1 MSPRLRSVLSICCV
15 ALAGF
20 FAFRGL
26 EVTGDIEAFV
36 PHADDGVST
45 QAAQSLATSDLVRT
59 VVVTIRDTSQTS
71 AAALAKQFATALA
84 LHNGTLFRRV
94 EAGPEPEVE
103 KRLYGVYF
111 PRRYAF
117 VAKDRNE
124 VLALDAAWVDRRIA
138 SLRNQLAS
146 PLGTMLSRVAASD
159 PWLAFPALL
168 SDLRSNG
175 GSALDVVDGSFVVS
189 GKPTSVVLVTGRASP
204 FDAEAATAVTRVLE
218 AARSRVLAQ
227 SKQAHV
233 DIASVYAFSRAA
245 RDEIQRDIGRI
256 STLSTVAIILLFWA
270 LFRSVRSLLLGAL
283 TLGAG
288 VVAGACAC
296 RLVFGSVHGITLA
309 FGSSLLGVGIDF
321 VAHYVNHCALE
332 KGRSADAIMRDLW
345 PGLLLGGTT
354 TALGFLAFAWSSF
367 AGMQEL
373 ALFSFASI
381 AASLLA
387 TRYWAPHW
395 VAIGKEPSGLHRRL
409 VAVLSGWVRLSSR
422 AITQWTLLSLVI
434 VVCAL
439 GLPRL
444 RIIDDVRV
452 FNHANPRMIAE
463 TDRARAAVG
472 FGDSGR
478 FVLVTGSTEEQALG
492 RNDRVFAA
500 LDRAKADGIVT
511 AFRSAF
517 YLLRATETQRQVQ
530 SALAA
535 RADLA
540 TRTKQAL
547 SEQGFAVER
556 FVGAEL
562 AEARN
567 FDPVTYSLLVE
578 QGLDGLVAPFRTELR
593 SQNGECAAGCIGYLS
608 YVQGVHDQKR
618 LRALIASVE
627 GAVYFDQLSYLER
640 AYGTLRRRTF
650 ELVCLGLLAV
660 IALCALKY
668 RSLRAGIAVITPAL
682 LSSILAIAVM
692 GLIGAP
698 VTLFH
703 FAAAL
708 LVLSMGED
716 YAVFLLE
723 AGNDPR
729 ATTIASVSIVIACV
743 TTVVSFGLLALS
755 AHPALSS
762 LGLVASLGVSFSLI
776 LAPTAMLIAGK
787 NRAVSP
793 ASD

>member
-1 MSPRLRSVLSICCV
+1 MSLRLRSVLSISCV

-36 PHADDGVST
+36 PHADDGAST
-45 QAAQSLATSDLVRT
+45 QAAQGLATSDLVRT
-59 VVVTIRDTSQTS
+59 IVVTITDTSQS
-71 AAALAKQFATALA
+71 GAAALAAQFAAALA
-84 LHNGTLFRRV
+84 PHRAKLFRRV

-103 KRLYGVYF
+103 KRLYQVYF

-117 VAKDRNE
+117 VAKDRKE
-124 VLALDAAWVDRRIA
+124 VLAFDAAWVDQRIA
-138 SLRNQLAS
+138 SLRHQLAS
-146 PLGTMLSRVAASD
+146 PLGTMLSRVAADD
-159 PWLAFPALL
+159 PWLAFPAWL
-168 SDLRSNG
+168 SALRSNG
-175 GSALDVVDGSFVVS
+175 GSALSEVDGRFVVA
-189 GKPTSVVLVTGRASP
+189 GKPTAVVFATGRASP
-204 FDAEAATAVTRVLE
+204 FDSEAATEV
-218 AARSRVLAQ
+218 SRVLDAARALVVAR
-227 SKQAHV
+227 STKAHV
-233 DIASVYAFSRAA
+233 DIASAYAFSRAA
-245 RDEIQRDIGRI
+245 RDEIQRDISRI
-256 STLSTVAIILLFWA
+256 STLSMVAIVLLFWA
-270 LFRSVRSLLLGAL
+270 LFRNMRSLLLGAV

-296 RLVFGSVHGITLA
+296 RLVFGSIHGITLA

-332 KGRSADAIMRDLW
+332 KDRSADEIMRDLW
-345 PGLLLGGTT
+345 PGLLLGGMT

-373 ALFSFASI
+373 ALFSFASTT
-381 AASLLA
+381 ASLLA

-395 VAIGKEPSGLHRRL
+395 VAVGGEPSALHLRL
-409 VAVLSGWVRLSSR
+409 VAALSGWVRVSSR
-422 AITQWTLLSLVI
+422 PVTQWALLAVVL

-444 RIIDDVRV
+444 QIIDDVRV
-452 FNHANPRMIAE
+452 FNHADARMIAE
-463 TDRARAAVG
+463 TNRARGAVG
-472 FGDSGR
+472 FGDAGR
-478 FVLVTGSTEEQALG
+478 FVLVTGRGDEQALA

-500 LDRAKADGIVT
+500 LERAKREGAVT
-511 AFRSAF
+511 AFRSAS
-517 YLLRATETQRQVQ
+517 YLLRAIETQREVQ
-530 SALAA
+530 TALAA

-540 TRTKQAL
+540 SSTKQAL
-547 SEQGFAVER
+547 LQQGFAVER
-556 FVGAEL
+556 FAGADL
-562 AEARN
+562 TQART
-567 FDPVTYSLLVE
+567 FDPVTYELLLA
-578 QGLDGLVAPFRTELR
+578 QHLDGLVAPFRTEVR
-593 SQNGECAAGCIGYLS
+593 SEEGECAAGCIGYLS
-608 YVQGVHDQKR
+608 YVQGVLDPQR
-618 LRALIASVE
+618 LRDLVADVD

-650 ELVCLGLLAV
+650 QLVCLGLLAV

-682 LSSILAIAVM
+682 LSSVLAIAVM
-692 GLIGAP
+692 GLLGAP

-723 AGNDPR
+723 AAGDPR
-729 ATTIASVSIVIACV
+729 ATTIASVSILIACV

-755 AHPALSS
+755 AHPALAS
-762 LGLVASLGVSFSLI
+762 LGLVASLGVSFSLV
-776 LAPTAMLIAGK
+776 LAPTANLIAG
-787 NRAVSP
+787 RARVQRKILS
-793 ASD
+793 